1 VRNQC
6 KPRPHEMSG
15 SHPCVGS
22 VANATLVARVVMERA
37 LVPKNNI
44 GIGDVRAAG
53 DIGRQ
58 SSGGKLPAL
67 IRGHPK
73 IVLDERLRTL
83 GQPSAHDERQ
93 QRYSDWSP
101 LAFFRLGL
109 LTARP
114 SCLRTSQIKPWAF
127 VTRVARQDW
136 DDEWFAFYPVRRSNV
151 ISIDAGPE
159 RLLDRRVAARE
170 IPCGVQVVRVNGTK
184 VGAIS
189 STYKTRF
196 SAGETVTRR
205 VTFAC
210 VSSSR
215 ASTVVV
221 GGFAR
226 SPVR

>member
-1 VRNQC
+1 
-6 KPRPHEMSG
+6 MSG

-22 VANATLVARVVMERA
+22 VVDATLVARVVMEQN
-37 LVPKNNI
+37 LVPKDTI

-53 DIGRQ
+53 DIARQ

-67 IRGHPK
+67 IRGHPT
-73 IVLDERLRTL
+73 IILDERLRTL
-83 GQPSAHDERQ
+83 GQPSADDERQ

-114 SCLRTSQIKPWAF
+114 SCLRTSQIKL
-127 VTRVARQDW
+127 VTRLARQDL
-136 DDEWFAFYPVRRSNV
+136 DDEWFAFYPVRRSDV
-151 ISIDAGPE
+151 ITIDAGPE

-189 STYKTRF
+189 STDKTRF

-205 VTFAC
+205 ATFAC
-210 VSSSR
+210 ASSSR